1 LKEARHAEDV
11 LDLSP
16 LDAERP
22 GVGSR
27 DLVHVTSHNC
37 AIRPHPDYPAAY
49 QAASFSSGF
58 TIRNLTSALTSE
70 FTGAALGCPGY
81 KITAGDVATVPT
93 TTALTRQIES

>member
-1 LKEARHAEDV
+1 MPK
-11 LDLSP
+11 
-16 LDAERP
+16 
-22 GVGSR
+22 
-27 DLVHVTSHNC
+27 TSSTSVPSMPN
-37 AIRPHPDYPAAY
+37 ALALGIEISSTSQATTAQSGRTPDYPAAY